1 METSNKSEAPV
12 RELTKTEVDLS
23 VAEIVDRLTRT
34 IQFANDV
41 ANEMMSDDDSDERPD
56 ESLVFARHAA
66 RHGIPE
72 GVNPLWMECAPL
84 DRIKHVSRHVRKW
97 VKGTLS
103 PCDCEVL
110 HLDAMEFY
118 EYDIGYV
125 FLGEPSFYYD
135 EKRGVDH
142 DEVRKKFISVGSRN
156 YKGKP
161 KAMTITFETF
171 GGVWSEP

>member
-1 METSNKSEAPV
+1 MEPSNKSEAPV

-34 IQFANDV
+34 IQFGNDV

-66 RHGIPE
+66 RYGIPE

-125 FLGEPSFYYD
+125 FLGEPSWYYS
-135 EKRGVDH
+135 EKVVNH
-142 DEVRKKFISVGSRN
+142 DDLRRKFVSVGTRN

-161 KAMTITFETF
+161 DAMTITFETF
-171 GGVWSEP
+171 GGVFGEL